1 MPLGANRG
9 DQAAVFEAAYGAA
22 PKYANQDAINPGS
35 QILSRAMMFDYLGW
49 GKVAKRIVKALE
61 KTISEETFTYDQPR

>member
-1 MPLGANRG
+1 
-9 DQAAVFEAAYGAA
+9 
-22 PKYANQDAINPGS
+22 
-35 QILSRAMMFDYLGW
+35 MMFDYLGW